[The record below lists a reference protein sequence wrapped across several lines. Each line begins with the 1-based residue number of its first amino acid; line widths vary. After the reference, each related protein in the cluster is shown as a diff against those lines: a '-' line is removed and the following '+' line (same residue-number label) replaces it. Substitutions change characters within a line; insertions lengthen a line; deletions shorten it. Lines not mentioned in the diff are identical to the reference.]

1 VKTGIH
7 TKAAISLTL
16 LIISGLYS
24 PAAAQPSYENYRLV
38 WSDEFDGSGLPD
50 SRNWSY
56 EEGYVRNNELQ
67 YYTRQR

>member
-24 PAAAQPSYENYRLV
+24 LPLHSHLMKLPLV
-38 WSDEFDGSGLPD
+38 WSDEFDGSGA
-50 SRNWSY
+50 SRLQ
-56 EEGYVRNNELQ
+56 ELELREGLCAQ
-67 YYTRQR
+67 Q